1 MLIIIINKQRTNE
14 HSIDMS
20 SQCSKAVSNGI
31 KRLPLVK
38 LLTRPGCVTCDQ
50 AKFVLKRIKAQGVD
64 FEGKVVNILK
74 ERQYIE
80 FNDFLPV
87 ILVDE
92 DPVCKTTV
100 NEAFIRAAI
109 EKAARKL

>member
-1 MLIIIINKQRTNE
+1 MHCPTDL
-14 HSIDMS
+14 
-20 SQCSKAVSNGI
+20 

-50 AKFVLKRIKAQGVD
+50 AKFVLKRIKASGTN

-74 ERQYIE
+74 ERGYIN
-80 FNDFLPV
+80 FNDELPV

-92 DPVCKTTV
+92 EPICKITV
-100 NEAFIRAAI
+100 NESVLREAI
-109 EKAARKL
+109 EKASTKLW